1 MVIAQ
6 VSFAVPAR
14 PRADHAVGTVSGGPP
29 GCRLSNAC
37 SYPAT
42 GCCSFGSDPG
52 QTGTRALIGAVFGP
66 PAEGETGQARELLP
80 LLDETMLLL
89 IDRGFYGGNFLA
101 AATAAGAPSCES

>member
-1 MVIAQ
+1 MVIVQ

-29 GCRLSNAC
+29 ACRLSSAC
-37 SYPAT
+37 SFPAT
-42 GCCSFGSDPG
+42 GGCSFGSDPG
-52 QTGTRALIGAVFGP
+52 QAGTRALIGAVFGP

-89 IDRGFYGGNFLA
+89 IDRGFDGGNFLA
-101 AATAAGAPSCES
+101 AATAAGAPSCEA